1 MPFTA
6 CPSPFARRP
15 ACLPPLPP
23 SLQPVP
29 VVFLLSLSSSPS
41 VCKPSHFVLRNIAL
55 ARKNNPVVHFIGP
68 DECADAM
75 AALDVTFEP
84 YSAYA
89 DVTQWFQQAVGD
101 PVSYQV
107 GGSRKAGYLVGGR
120 MLIRFSVV
128 DRCGVRCYLSD
139 VQAFLLK
146 VLLLFSPL
154 SPPHLSSP
162 PPPPQRPLVYPQGLL

>member
-128 DRCGVRCYLSD
+128 DRCGVRCRS
-139 VQAFLLK
+139 VVTPATCKHSF
-146 VLLLFSPL
+146 
-154 SPPHLSSP
+154 
-162 PPPPQRPLVYPQGLL
+162 